1 MTTPSAPGPAL
12 ALIGMG
18 RMGRVVR
25 QLADARGW
33 RIVAERRAADGPIA
47 PGDLDGADVAIEFTE
62 PGSAVANIMGCLDA
76 RCPVVCGTT
85 GWDDQLP
92 AVVRAAAR
100 TGGAVLHDAN
110 FSIGAHLFRAVAAS
124 AVRAVRAVGGYETA
138 IIEVHH
144 SGKRDAPSGTA
155 RRLADAIGDGAP
167 VPISSV
173 RVGSVP
179 GTHTVI
185 CDGAF
190 DTLQLE
196 HVVRDRRVFADGALV
211 AAAWLVGRQGVFTM
225 DDVVGGGA

>member
-1 MTTPSAPGPAL
+1 MTRTSSPGPAL

-25 QLADARGW
+25 QLADERGW
-33 RIVAERRAADGPIA
+33 RIAAERGGADAPLR

-62 PGSAVANIMGCLDA
+62 PGSAVANIMACLAA

-92 AVVRAAAR
+92 AVVEAATRA
-100 TGGAVLHDAN
+100 GGAVLHDAN
-110 FSIGAHLFRAVAAS
+110 FSVGAHIFRAVAAA

-138 IIEVHH
+138 VIEVHH

-155 RRLADAIGDGAP
+155 RRLVEAFGDGAP
-167 VPISSV
+167 VPITSV
-173 RVGSVP
+173 RVGAVP
-179 GTHTVI
+179 GTHTVL

-190 DTLQLE
+190 DSLQLE
-196 HVVRDRRVFADGALV
+196 HLVRDRRVFADGALV
-211 AAAWLVGRQGVFTM
+211 AAAWLVGRRGVFTM
-225 DDVVGGGA
+225 DDVVGGVA